1 MKSDRLNE
9 YRIMWVLIMFDL
21 PTETKIQRKEASNF
35 RKYLISDGFTMFQY
49 SIYVRHCASFEIAD
63 THIKRVSKNIPGDGK
78 VCIITI
84 TDKQFGNIKLFEG
97 SAKVSPEPVAI
108 QLELF

>member
-35 RKYLISDGFTMFQY
+35 RKYLISDGFTIFQY
-49 SIYVRHCASFEIAD
+49 SIYVRHCASFESAD